1 MFIGGLYASIR
12 DAAIGEPAP
21 VLHQTVSGLTVA
33 GGVAE
38 GESCGTPGGR
48 LKVTVWQET
57 IARRLREFHLDSI
70 RNQML
75 VFAVVATLVPALVV
89 TVVSSRQSRRSIGDQ
104 IAQELRATSTQAAWE
119 IDQWLSDRVRDLRVA
134 ATAYAVPENLARI
147 QGSGG
152 GEALSRLREY
162 LNSVRDRCPDCDAL
176 LVVEGRGR
184 FVTSSGGRM
193 SGVQFTQDRLNALK
207 TSDALV
213 GDAYWDT
220 GLGKAAIRLAVPIR
234 QADGKYVGALMAK
247 INLRAVADVLQRLAP
262 RDPNGEGGGGG
273 GGGGGGADIYVMT
286 EQGRLILRSRVSS
299 AELMRTR
306 LPTDVVQAL
315 TDREGSSVEYK
326 RADGRDV
333 IGTLRRL
340 PALRWAAVVEMPR
353 AEAFRQA
360 GGGGTGV
367 LLIALLLAAA
377 LAAYVGSLIVRP
389 LQRLSGVAAKA
400 AAGDTSV
407 ELPTGAGG
415 EVGQLT
421 QVFKNLVT
429 RVREREGQGELERLS
444 VTDALT
450 GLYNRRH
457 LMGTLANEVQ
467 RSRRLRRTFSVLLAD
482 VDHFKQYNDAH
493 GHLGGDAAL
502 VKIAEILRQTTRGVD
517 SVARYGGEEFV
528 VMLIEAPIATAAA
541 VGERLRARVAAEDFG
556 AGRLT
561 VSVGA
566 AEYPT
571 HGETPEELIASA
583 DAAMYQA
590 KNEGRDRVIVAGR
603 RAEREKEGKRRRKG
617 EG

>member
-1 MFIGGLYASIR
+1 
-12 DAAIGEPAP
+12 
-21 VLHQTVSGLTVA
+21 
-33 GGVAE
+33 
-38 GESCGTPGGR
+38 
-48 LKVTVWQET
+48 
-57 IARRLREFHLDSI
+57 
-70 RNQML
+70 ML
-75 VFAVVATLVPALVV
+75 VFAVVATLVPTLVV
-89 TVVSSRQSRRSIGDQ
+89 TVVSSRRSRRSIGDQ

-119 IDQWLSDRVRDLRVA
+119 IDQWLGDRLRDLRVA

-176 LVVEGRGR
+176 LVVDGRGR
-184 FVTSSGGRM
+184 FVTGSGGRM

-207 TSDALV
+207 TSDAVV
-213 GDAYWDT
+213 GDAYWDI
-220 GLGKAAIRLAVPIR
+220 GLGKAAIGLAVPIR

-247 INLRAVADVLQRLAP
+247 INLRAAADVLQRLAP
-262 RDPNGEGGGGG
+262 RDPNGE
-273 GGGGGGADIYVMT
+273 GGGGGADIYVMT

-306 LPTDVVQAL
+306 IATDVVQAL
-315 TDREGSSVEYK
+315 TDREGSRVEYK

-333 IGTLRRL
+333 MGTLRRV
-340 PALRWAAVVEMPR
+340 AAVRWAAVV
-353 AEAFRQA
+353 
-360 GGGGTGV
+360 
-367 LLIALLLAAA
+367 
-377 LAAYVGSLIVRP
+377 
-389 LQRLSGVAAKA
+389 
-400 AAGDTSV
+400 
-407 ELPTGAGG
+407 
-415 EVGQLT
+415 
-421 QVFKNLVT
+421 
-429 RVREREGQGELERLS
+429 ERLS

-482 VDHFKQYNDAH
+482 VDHFKQYNDTQ

-590 KNEGRDRVIVAGR
+590 KGEGRDRVVLAGR
-603 RAEREKEGKRRRKG
+603 RAEREQEGKRRRKG